1 MRELFQGDMNTK
13 LNRNVISKDFQ
24 KLPCNCRN
32 KQACQYSGDCR
43 TSIVV
48 YVSSS
53 LSQDEQTLHWKHPAA
68 RENFYARP
76 HPRCQKP
83 PHQRQEFRFFR
94 LTLCF
99 PNSGRNRQEKCQ
111 GFRQDQGRYP
121 LAGRP
126 TLLSTNFWY
135 QNLQTVSEGMVR
147 YHQAHPHDSQLGYQ
161 QVQQGPWRLPPQ
173 AEIPQV

>member
-1 MRELFQGDMNTK
+1 MYQAVCLKTNKRYIGNTQQHVKTFMQGHIQDVKN
-13 LNRNVISKDFQ
+13 LLISDK
-24 KLPCNCRN
+24 
-32 KQACQYSGDCR
+32 
-43 TSIVV
+43 
-48 YVSSS
+48 SSDS
-53 LSQDEQTLHWKHPAA
+53 
-68 RENFYARP
+68 
-76 HPRCQKP
+76 
-83 PHQRQEFRFFR
+83 R